1 MMILMKYEFDY
12 IRNQTIGSVESVS
25 PREIKVLLEIN
36 APENTAINTGI
47 PQPFPKVNGF
57 VLMPNESGALIGIIS
72 WIGIERSPFPKRSNY
87 KDFDLIDLPF
97 PLRKLSVSPIGVLKG
112 NLGKYEIERGVY
124 SYPTVGDI
132 VIVPN
137 KEQLRAIVQNKDK
150 YAKVKIGIS
159 PMAANAEVF
168 VNPDRIFGR
177 HIAILGNTGSGKSC
191 SVAGLIRWSLEAAK
205 TEITEGKNL
214 NARFIVLDPNGEYR
228 NAFDELCTIR
238 KYQIKFNSDNPD
250 DKSKQLKVPSW
261 IWNSYEWSSIAQAS
275 GKTQRP
281 LLRRVLR
288 EVRCGGET
296 DALNEPILRIRR
308 YYSSCLHELRKDFRT
323 GASAFKG
330 KPGKNDFGKKLHSMV
345 LDMENDVSTVED
357 DKLKENLKYVLETI
371 KNIDDSKHGMFT
383 NDSGEE
389 VDYYN
394 NFEKSEVEF
403 IINTLNEF
411 LLPIGGFQLYT
422 GPDEDSPVFF
432 NNDDFISHLERI
444 IQETSE
450 QQYMDFFMMRIRSI
464 LTDARI
470 ASVVD
475 TKTNNEITL
484 EEWLNNYIGNPED
497 NGTINII
504 DLSLLPSEILF
515 VVVSVLSRVIFEAHQ
530 RYRRMTG
537 EVLPTT
543 LVVEEAHNFIKWYDG
558 NSEDISA
565 SQLCSQSFEKIA
577 KEGRKFG
584 LGLLI
589 SSQRPSELSQT
600 VLSQCNTFLLHRL
613 VNDKD
618 QDMVKKLVPDNFGS
632 ILNELPVLPT
642 KKAVLLGWA
651 APIPVIV
658 EMNTLEEE
666 YRPKSKDPD
675 FWDVWTQNVNRDI
688 DWKTIADE
696 WQKEEHI
703 E

>member
-1 MMILMKYEFDY
+1 MQHEFDY
-12 IRNQTIGSVESVS
+12 IRNQTIGSVEFVS

-36 APENTAINTGI
+36 APENTAINTGV
-47 PQPFPKVNGF
+47 PQLFPKVNGF

-97 PLRKLSVSPIGVLKG
+97 PLRKLSVSPIGVLKENSG
-112 NLGKYEIERGVY
+112 EYEIERGVY

-132 VIVPN
+132 VIIPN
-137 KEQLRAIVQNKDK
+137 KEQLRAIVQNKDE

-205 TEITEGKNL
+205 QEISKEKKL

-228 NAFDELCTIR
+228 NAFDGLCDIR
-238 KYQIKFNSDNPD
+238 KYQVKLNDTDENVA
-250 DKSKQLKVPSW
+250 KTEQLKVPSW

-281 LLRRVLR
+281 LLRRALR
-288 EVRCGGET
+288 EVRCGGKI
-296 DALNEPILRIRR
+296 DSINEPILRIRR
-308 YYSSCLHELRKDFRT
+308 YYSSCLQELRKDIRT
-323 GASAFKG
+323 GASSFKG
-330 KPGKNDFGKKLHSMV
+330 KPGKNDFGKKLHSMA
-345 LDMENDVSTVED
+345 LDMENDILTID
-357 DKLKENLKYVLETI
+357 DEILKENLKCVLRLI
-371 KNIDDSKHGMFT
+371 KNIADSKHRCFT
-383 NDSGEE
+383 NESGEE
-389 VDYYN
+389 IDYYN
-394 NFEKSEVEF
+394 DFEKSEVET
-403 IINTLNEF
+403 IINVLSDF
-411 LLPIGGFQLYT
+411 LTPIGGFQLYT
-422 GPDEDSPVFF
+422 GPDEDSPTFF
-432 NNDDFISHLERI
+432 RNDDFINHLERI
-444 IQETSE
+444 VQETTNA
-450 QQYMDFFMMRIRSI
+450 QQYMDFFMMRVHSI
-464 LTDARI
+464 LTDVRI
-470 ASVVD
+470 ASVID
-475 TKTNNEITL
+475 TETNDEITL
-484 EEWLNNYIGNPED
+484 VQWLNKYIGNSDD

-515 VVVSVLSRVIFEAHQ
+515 VVVSVLSRIIFEAHQ
-530 RYRRMTG
+530 RYRRKTG
-537 EVLPTT
+537 DILPTT
-543 LVVEEAHNFIKWYDG
+543 LVVEEAHNFIKWHDS
-558 NSEDISA
+558 NSEDITA
-565 SQLCSQSFEKIA
+565 AQLCSQSFEKIA

-618 QDMVKKLVPDNFGS
+618 QEMVKKLVPDNFGS

-651 APIPVIV
+651 APIPVII
-658 EMNTLEEE
+658 EMNTLKEE
-666 YRPKSKDPD
+666 YRPKSADPE
-675 FWDVWTQNVNRDI
+675 FWNVWIQKEARDI
-688 DWKTIADE
+688 NWKNIADE
-696 WQKEEHI
+696 WQKEDHI

>member
-1 MMILMKYEFDY
+1 MQHEFDY

-36 APENTAINTGI
+36 APENTAINTGV
-47 PQPFPKVNGF
+47 PQSFPKINGF

-97 PLRKLSVSPIGVLKG
+97 PLRKSSVSPIGVLKENHG
-112 NLGKYEIERGVY
+112 NYEIERGVY

-132 VIVPN
+132 VIIPN
-137 KEQLRAIVQNKDK
+137 KEQLRAIVQNKDE

-191 SVAGLIRWSLEAAK
+191 SVAGLIRWSIEAAK
-205 TEITEGKNL
+205 QELSEGKKL

-228 NAFDELCTIR
+228 NAFDGLSDIR
-238 KYQIKFNSDNPD
+238 KYQLKLNDPD
-250 DKSKQLKVPSW
+250 ETTAGIEQLKVPSW

-281 LLRRVLR
+281 LLRQALR
-288 EVRCGGET
+288 EVRCASET
-296 DALNEPILRIRR
+296 DVINEPKLRIRR

-323 GASAFKG
+323 GVSAFKG

-345 LDMENDVSTVED
+345 LDMESDILTVD
-357 DKLKENLKYVLETI
+357 DYKLKENFGCVLKTI
-371 KNIDDSKHGMFT
+371 KNIADSKHRVFT
-383 NDSGEE
+383 NESGEE
-389 VDYYN
+389 IDYYN
-394 NFEKSEVEF
+394 DFEKSEVESV
-403 IINTLNEF
+403 INKLNEF

-432 NNDDFISHLERI
+432 NNNDFVTHLEKI
-444 IQETSE
+444 VQETDK
-450 QQYMDFFMMRIRSI
+450 QHLMDFFMMRIRSI
-464 LTDARI
+464 LTDIRI
-470 ASVVD
+470 ASVID
-475 TKTNNEITL
+475 TKTEDGITL
-484 EEWLNNYIGNPED
+484 ETWLNNYIGKSND

-504 DLSLLPSEILF
+504 DLSLLPSEIIF
-515 VVVSVLSRVIFEAHQ
+515 VVVSVLSRIIFEAHQ
-530 RYRRMTG
+530 RYRRMNG
-537 EVLPTT
+537 SVLPTT
-543 LVVEEAHNFIKWYDG
+543 LVVEEAHNFIKWYNG

-658 EMNTLEEE
+658 EMNTLEED

-675 FWDVWTQNVNRDI
+675 FWNVWTRKKARSI

>member
-1 MMILMKYEFDY
+1 MKNEFDY

-25 PREIKVLLEIN
+25 PQEIKVLLEIN

-47 PQPFPKVNGF
+47 PQVFPKVNGF
-57 VLMPNESGALIGIIS
+57 VLMPNEAGALIGIIS

-97 PLRKLSVSPIGVLKG
+97 PLRKLSVSPIGVLKESS
-112 NLGKYEIERGVY
+112 GKYEIERGVY

-132 VIVPN
+132 VIIPN
-137 KEQLRAIVQNKDK
+137 KEQLRAIVQNKDE

-168 VNPDRIFGR
+168 VNPDRVFGR

-205 TEITEGKNL
+205 KETVKGKNL
-214 NARFIVLDPNGEYR
+214 NARFIVLDPNGEYC
-228 NAFDELCTIR
+228 NAFDGLCIVR
-238 KYQIKFNSDNPD
+238 KYQIKFNSD
-250 DKSKQLKVPSW
+250 KSDAESEQLKVPSW

-281 LLRRVLR
+281 LLRRALR
-288 EVRCGGET
+288 EIKRGSVSNAT
-296 DALNEPILRIRR
+296 DTLIAPKRFITSILI
-308 YYSSCLHELRKDFRT
+308 SLRNFEN
-323 GASAFKG
+323 KG
-330 KPGKNDFGKKLHSMV
+330 VDAIAIWPGKDNLGEMLRSAGESLQLFLSSLKDDPKNKIENIIASINGV
-345 LDMENDVSTVED
+345 LVQRPKRN
-357 DKLKENLKYVLETI
+357 N
-371 KNIDDSKHGMFT
+371 
-383 NDSGEE
+383 
-389 VDYYN
+389 YYPA
-394 NFEKSEVEF
+394 F
-403 IINTLNEF
+403 TLNDIKAVCNAISDSQAAFGE
-411 LLPIGGFQLYT
+411 LVPYQ
-422 GPDEDSPVFF
+422 GPDEDSPNFF
-432 NNDDFISHLERI
+432 KNDDFINHLEQI
-444 IQETSE
+444 VQETSA
-450 QQYMDFFMMRIRSI
+450 QQYMDFFMMRVRSI

-470 ASVVD
+470 ASVID
-475 TKTNNEITL
+475 TKTKNEITL
-484 EEWLNNYIGNPED
+484 EKWLNSYIGASED
-497 NGTINII
+497 NGIINII

-515 VVVSVLSRVIFEAHQ
+515 VVVSVLSRIIFEAHQ

-537 EVLPTT
+537 TILPTT
-543 LVVEEAHNFIKWYDG
+543 LVVEEAHNFIKWYDS

-618 QDMVKKLVPDNFGS
+618 QEMVKKLVPDNFGS

-658 EMNTLEEE
+658 EMNTLEKK
-666 YRPKSKDPD
+666 YRPKSADPE
-675 FWDVWTQNVNRDI
+675 FWDVWTQKKDRDI
-688 DWKTIADE
+688 DWKGIADE
-696 WQKEEHI
+696 WQREEHI